1 LRDND
6 DTANLLHSIAPL
18 PKLLTS
24 VLVFTAAIAVSQLQ
38 YLGGL
43 VCLEIILI
51 LYAMPWGQ
59 AKGIIIGMA
68 ICAVF
73 VGSLQYLFLPWS
85 EVLLIVLRMMA
96 MALIFPPMLATMR
109 MRDLRDT
116 LVYQLKIPYDYAFM
130 FTTAL
135 RYVPDLLNDAHY
147 IMEAQSCRGC
157 DFKHGNPWQRIKRYM
172 AILAPLV
179 MHGLNKAETL
189 AMSME
194 LRGYGISAVKPAT
207 VQPLRSIDVAVS
219 AAMIVA
225 FAVFVGFGKA

>member
-1 LRDND
+1 MQDSN
-6 DTANLLHSIAPL
+6 TSNFLHSITPL
-18 PKLLTS
+18 PKLLTA
-24 VLVFTAAIAVSQLQ
+24 VLVLTAAISVSKYT

-43 VCLEIILI
+43 VGLEIVLI
-51 LYAMPWGQ
+51 LYAMSYGQ
-59 AKGIIIGMA
+59 AKNILMGMGICAIFVGII
-68 ICAVF
+68 
-73 VGSLQYLFLPWS
+73 QYIFLPWS
-85 EVLLIVLRMMA
+85 EVVLIVLRMIA
-96 MALIFPPMLATMR
+96 MALIFPPLLTTMR

-135 RYVPDLLNDAHY
+135 RYIPDLLNDAKH

-157 DFKHGNPWQRIKRYM
+157 DFAHGNPWQRIRRYM

-194 LRGYGISAVKPAT
+194 LRGYGVAAVKPAAS
-207 VQPLRSIDVAVS
+207 QPLRTADIVVS
-219 AAMIVA
+219 AAIIVT
-225 FAVFVGFGKA
+225 FALFVGFGIA